1 MVVLNAIFTS
11 GLSISETIAQIP
23 IINPAQKYPE
33 SKKIQKVLA
42 IRAIQNDWHFLI
54 FKAPMR
60 ITIFPAIKIEFP
72 KIPLLIIWCLIM
84 GGNLLIKSGV
94 LPRRIKATPVRDKAM
109 QDIASATIKVAGVF
123 TRERIASKS
132 AGSDFLL
139 MFWRESS
146 KLECFLK
153 HTARTNSIQF
163 ISVLESLRDDL

>member
-11 GLSISETIAQIP
+11 GLSISETIAQTP
-23 IINPAQKYPE
+23 IINPVQKYPE
-33 SKKIQKVLA
+33 LKKTQNALA

-72 KIPLLIIWCLIM
+72 KTPLLIIRCLIM

-94 LPRRIKATPVRDKAM
+94 LPRRVIVNPVRDKAM

-132 AGSDFLL
+132 AGSGFFLML
-139 MFWRESS
+139 WRVSS
-146 KLECFLK
+146 NLEFLVK
-153 HTARTNSIQF
+153 TYSENQLYSIHLCMEVF
-163 ISVLESLRDDL
+163 KG